1 MPTLSAKRVDRK
13 RSILEAAR
21 ALFAHFGPRKVTME
35 DIARKANLAK
45 ATLYYYF
52 KSREDILREIIRNEG
67 AELWQRV
74 NEAVAR
80 ERDPVA
86 KLKAYVHTRFRA
98 IEELTVYYSS
108 LTEEYL
114 RNYEF
119 IETERRVY
127 TELELKTIE
136 GILQEGV
143 RQGVFEVAN
152 PRLAAFA
159 ITMAMKGLEYPLIV
173 DKGVEVD
180 GRHLGMDEA
189 LDMMLDLLLH
199 GILKTEGATDKS

>member
-1 MPTLSAKRVDRK
+1 MSAITAKRTDRK
-13 RSILEAAR
+13 RAILQAAR
-21 ALFAHFGPRKVTME
+21 SLFAHFGPRKVTMA
-35 DIARKANLAK
+35 DIAQKAHLAK

-98 IEELTVYYSS
+98 IEELSVYYSS
-108 LTEEYL
+108 LTEDYL

-119 IETERRVY
+119 IETERRTY

-136 GILQEGV
+136 AILREGV
-143 RQGVFEVAN
+143 QQGVFEIAN

-159 ITMAMKGLEYPLIV
+159 VTMAMKGLEYPLIV
-173 DKGVEVD
+173 EKGVEVD
-180 GRHLGMDEA
+180 GQHLGMEEA
-189 LDMMLDLLLH
+189 LDMMLDLLLK
-199 GILKTEGATDKS
+199 GILKNTRTRSDS

>member
-1 MPTLSAKRVDRK
+1 MPTLSARRVDRK

-136 GILQEGV
+136 SILQEGV
-143 RQGVFEVAN
+143 RQ
-152 PRLAAFA
+152 
-159 ITMAMKGLEYPLIV
+159 
-173 DKGVEVD
+173 
-180 GRHLGMDEA
+180 
-189 LDMMLDLLLH
+189 
-199 GILKTEGATDKS
+199 

>member
-1 MPTLSAKRVDRK
+1 MPAITAKRTDRK
-13 RSILEAAR
+13 RAILQAAR
-21 ALFAHFGPRKVTME
+21 TLFAHFGPRKVTMA
-35 DIARKANLAK
+35 DIAQRAHLAK

-67 AELWQRV
+67 AELWRRV
-74 NEAVAR
+74 NEAVAQ
-80 ERDPVA
+80 EHDPVA

-98 IEELTVYYSS
+98 IEELSVYYSS
-108 LTEEYL
+108 LTEDYL

-119 IETERRVY
+119 IETERRTY

-136 GILQEGV
+136 AILEEGV
-143 RQGVFEVAN
+143 RQGKFEIAN

-173 DKGVEVD
+173 EKGVEVD

-189 LDMMLDLLLH
+189 LDMMLDLLLK
-199 GILKTEGATDKS
+199 GILKKTDGHDCS